1 MLPAQGANFKG
12 SFWATRQGFFF
23 AVPAWHNKLRIE
35 SLAPMPPEVLRLHAA
50 NDPPGKK
57 QARCAGCIVLGKNNC
72 LVARR

>member
-1 MLPAQGANFKG
+1 MAWQMAR
-12 SFWATRQGFFF
+12 RQGFFF
-23 AVPAWHNKLRIE
+23 AVPALHGELNMD
-35 SLAPMPPEVLRLHAA
+35 SLAPMPAKVLRLHAA